1 MVPPPHRLPLRH
13 RYKHHLPLHPRNHRL
28 RTTEPQDELR
38 AGLSRRDHFRGL
50 RRRTRP
56 HLIHYHFRDLVG
68 ATPRAEH
75 SCWTVR
81 VLHH

>member
-13 RYKHHLPLHPRNHRL
+13 RHKHHLPLHPRNHRL

-38 AGLSRRDHFRGL
+38 AGLSRRHHLSRL
-50 RRRTRP
+50 CWRTRP
-56 HLIHYHFRDLVG
+56 HLVHHHLRDLVG

-75 SCWTVR
+75 SCGTVR
-81 VLHH
+81 VLHY